1 MSGVFISVQ
10 RSVIAPA
17 VIIQYLRELLT
28 PEMELISDY
37 DPLWKNDLSGN
48 WIINGPR
55 QQAGDVGLEKPSES
69 VD

>member
-37 DPLWKNDLSGN
+37 DPL
-48 WIINGPR
+48 
-55 QQAGDVGLEKPSES
+55 
-69 VD
+69 